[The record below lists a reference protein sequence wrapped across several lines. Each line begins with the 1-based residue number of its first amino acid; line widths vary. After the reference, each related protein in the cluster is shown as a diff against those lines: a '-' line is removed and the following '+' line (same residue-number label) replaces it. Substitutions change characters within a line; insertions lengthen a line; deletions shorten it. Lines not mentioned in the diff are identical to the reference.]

1 MFIITGI
8 GGNDRN
14 FKGEN
19 KMSNVSTYHLD
30 RLIDNVFNSYANS
43 TTAYANHTNTWY
55 AWSTDFNYL
64 LEATMVGI
72 SKSDLKVSIVDNSLV
87 IEGTPSVKSRFATA
101 FKRSWTLAKDADVSN
116 IDARLENGL
125 LTLTIPRV
133 KPATRTVN
141 VTIQ

>member
-1 MFIITGI
+1 
-8 GGNDRN
+8 
-14 FKGEN
+14 
-19 KMSNVSTYHLD
+19 
-30 RLIDNVFNSYANS
+30 
-43 TTAYANHTNTWY
+43 
-55 AWSTDFNYL
+55 
-64 LEATMVGI
+64 MVGI